1 MEINVFSPPLNGLYS
16 GIQKKNQLKKR
27 EVLCSKISLVE
38 ISHRFLHNYGFLQT
52 DILSDDCIQ

>member
-38 ISHRFLHNYGFLQT
+38 ISHRFLHNYGFL
-52 DILSDDCIQ
+52 